1 MWLTRH
7 LLFLIVIAGLTAG
20 VDAVVFGGRYRNE
33 IWQDATYRG
42 QAFTREVEYQIHRVL
57 R

>member
-1 MWLTRH
+1 MQKV
-7 LLFLIVIAGLTAG
+7 LFLIAMASIIFVI
-20 VDAVVFGGRYRNE
+20 DAFLFEGRYRNE

>member
-20 VDAVVFGGRYRNE
+20 VDAVLFGGRYRNE